1 MFAAFVT
8 SVKLGVNVQF
18 ANDPYI
24 EPNIKQNVQDKR

>member
-8 SVKLGVNVQF
+8 SVKLGAIVQF

-24 EPNIKQNVQDKR
+24 EPNIKQWTR